1 MILLLIIIAVILIV
15 VFFLTKLINKSTN
28 KTLKPVL
35 SIVLWVITLVFGYL
49 IYQSIQAPIEFDKL
63 KEKRFQ
69 IAVNKMLDIK
79 SAELAY
85 KSVKGK
91 YTDNLDS
98 LIYFIENENFVI
110 LERKDT
116 SVIDVE
122 RNQAYRLTVDEK
134 GTGGYFKDVVVTKEL
149 GRVSIKDSLF
159 KGSDRYKKLTTVK
172 VGDIEAKIEL
182 KAGMIERDDMKI
194 NVFEAKLEK
203 AQLLSDQDASLV
215 EKEKKVVS
223 VEGINGEFILL
234 GSMEEVSTSGNW
246 PKKYGNNE

>member
-1 MILLLIIIAVILIV
+1 MIILLIIIAVILIV

-35 SIVLWVITLVFGYL
+35 SIVLWIITLVFGYL

-122 RNQAYRLTVDEK
+122 KNQAYRLTVDEK

-159 KGSDRYKKLTTVK
+159 KGSDRYRNLTTVK
-172 VGDIEAKIEL
+172 IGDIEAKIDL
-182 KAGMIERDDMKI
+182 KAGTIERDNMKI
-194 NVFEAKLEK
+194 SVFEAKLEK
-203 AQLLSDQDASLV
+203 AKLLSDQDASLV

>member
-1 MILLLIIIAVILIV
+1 MIILLIIIAVILIV

-35 SIVLWVITLVFGYL
+35 SIVLWIITLVFGYL

-98 LIYFIENENFVI
+98 LIYFIENENFII

-122 RNQAYRLTVDEK
+122 KNQAYRLTVDEK

-159 KGSDRYKKLTTVK
+159 KGSDRYRNLTTVK
-172 VGDIEAKIEL
+172 IGDIEAKIDL
-182 KAGMIERDDMKI
+182 KAGTIERDNMKI
-194 NVFEAKLEK
+194 SVFEAKLEK
-203 AQLLSDQDASLV
+203 AKLLSDQDASLV

>member
-15 VFFLTKLINKSTN
+15 VFFLTKMINKSTN

-98 LIYFIENENFVI
+98 LIHFIENENFVI

>member
-1 MILLLIIIAVILIV
+1 MIILLIIIAVILIV

-35 SIVLWVITLVFGYL
+35 SIVLWIITLVFGYL

-98 LIYFIENENFVI
+98 LIYFIENENFII

-122 RNQAYRLTVDEK
+122 KNQAYRLTVDEK

-159 KGSDRYKKLTTVK
+159 KGSDRYKNLTTVK
-172 VGDIEAKIEL
+172 IGDIEAKIDL
-182 KAGMIERDDMKI
+182 KAGTIERDNMKI
-194 NVFEAKLEK
+194 SVFEAKLEK
-203 AQLLSDQDASLV
+203 AKLLSDQDASLV

-223 VEGINGEFILL
+223 VDGINGEYILL

>member
-15 VFFLTKLINKSTN
+15 VFFLTKMINKSTN